1 MQRLLLNALRITQS
15 IGIWNQLRPRSQY
28 VGERSHDLNRSASGK
43 REYPLQRPCRLKVCG
58 DRRDYQWTDCRLRR
72 LPGCILRHVLIGALG
87 KRQERRVLNCCHV
100 SSGHK
105 KKTAEAGWV

>member
-72 LPGCILRHVLIGALG
+72 LPGLYPASCSDRRAGEAAGTEGIELLPRFLRA
-87 KRQERRVLNCCHV
+87 
-100 SSGHK
+100 
-105 KKTAEAGWV
+105 